1 MKTKSRHLLKMKVKE
16 RGKLLKQ
23 WGFSGDSEV
32 KNLPAM
38 QETRVQRL
46 GREDP
51 LEKGMATH
59 SNTIP
64 GEFHGQKNLV
74 GYSTRGRRVE
84 HHWATDTF
92 TFPLIRNKID
102 DEMFQKENYRL
113 QWEQIIYKNNTSRDV
128 GRTELERGT
137 YSWRLKIN
145 SLA

>member
-16 RGKLLKQ
+16 IGKLLKQ

-46 GREDP
+46 DREDP

-64 GEFHGQKNLV
+64 GEFHGQRNLV
-74 GYSTRGRRVE
+74 GYSPRGCRVE
-84 HHWATDTF
+84 HH
-92 TFPLIRNKID
+92 
-102 DEMFQKENYRL
+102 
-113 QWEQIIYKNNTSRDV
+113 
-128 GRTELERGT
+128 
-137 YSWRLKIN
+137 
-145 SLA
+145 